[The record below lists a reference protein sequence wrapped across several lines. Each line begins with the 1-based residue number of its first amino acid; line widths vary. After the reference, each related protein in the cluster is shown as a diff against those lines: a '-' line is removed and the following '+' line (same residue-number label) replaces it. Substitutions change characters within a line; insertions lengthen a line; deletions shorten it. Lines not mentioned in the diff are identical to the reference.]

1 MVNFFYGIAFMYL
14 LAMPLLCYIS
24 ENEEDGSV
32 PYMFAFMWPV
42 VALAVNVRILIGDKS
57 DGTGT
62 D

>member
-1 MVNFFYGIAFMYL
+1 MSSFLYGIAFMYL
-14 LAMPLLCYIS
+14 LAMPLLWFIA

-32 PYMFAFMWPV
+32 PYMFALMWPV
-42 VALAVNVRILIGDKS
+42 AALEVIILILLGKN